1 MEATAKKPS
10 RIEIINN
17 ERRILK
23 KLLIDLFC
31 TNNDAEYRKQF
42 RLQIGRKMTMQ
53 PLHRPYRLPILPKP
67 SSLPN
72 TKACF
77 PSRGPPTPR
86 FAAPDLHYSTPS
98 VEILGDFWEIDV

>member
-42 RLQIGRKMTMQ
+42 RLQIGRKMTM
-53 PLHRPYRLPILPKP
+53 
-67 SSLPN
+67 
-72 TKACF
+72 
-77 PSRGPPTPR
+77 
-86 FAAPDLHYSTPS
+86 
-98 VEILGDFWEIDV
+98 

>member
-1 MEATAKKPS
+1 MQNLKTKITKLSHRKVLQMEATAKKPS

-42 RLQIGRKMTMQ
+42 RLQIGRKMTM
-53 PLHRPYRLPILPKP
+53 
-67 SSLPN
+67 
-72 TKACF
+72 
-77 PSRGPPTPR
+77 
-86 FAAPDLHYSTPS
+86 
-98 VEILGDFWEIDV
+98 